1 MKKTSIGQKFGP
13 KNMAQTD
20 LAVKWMIGSTK
31 KTGPIGGTHVGTR
44 RICLVRSTISVA
56 PGNCDKTA
64 ESLSFTP
71 KEA

>member
-20 LAVKWMIGSTK
+20 LAVKWMIGSTQ
-31 KTGPIGGTHVGTR
+31 KTGPIGGTHVVR
-44 RICLVRSTISVA
+44 RICLVVRPFPLRPDTS
-56 PGNCDKTA
+56 DETA